1 MILSR
6 LLWPYIWV
14 SKVEGRKRIID
25 FIFSFYIYLTTD
37 AISRPRR
44 NAALAAEEALKIAE
58 MEESFVRCNKAQV
71 NLVSAMPDGTPI
83 QVLEKN
89 IHLVHAH
96 CQALILFFSNT

>member
-1 MILSR
+1 LTQGKEEEN
-6 LLWPYIWV
+6 
-14 SKVEGRKRIID
+14 KVEDEAILICFRIPAAVEVIE
-25 FIFSFYIYLTTD
+25 FTTT
-37 AISRPRR
+37 PRE